1 MKPSGI
7 VSVLMILVVVVGIAV
22 ALSLGGRARSL
33 LLTVMTVGELVF
45 ITLAV
50 PRMDRGSGTGRRS
63 VWGLPSATVLLAVL
77 VVVTV
82 LSWFVYAWEHFT
94 F

>member
-1 MKPSGI
+1 VKPSSI
-7 VSVLMILVVVVGIAV
+7 VSVLMILVVVVGVAV

-33 LLTVMTVGELVF
+33 LLTSMTVGELVF

-50 PRMDRGSGTGRRS
+50 PRMDRGSAPQRS
-63 VWGLPSATVLLAVL
+63 VWALPAATVLLAGL
-77 VVVTV
+77 VVITA

>member
-1 MKPSGI
+1 
-7 VSVLMILVVVVGIAV
+7 VLMILVVVVGVAV

-33 LLTVMTVGELVF
+33 LLTSMTVGELVF

-50 PRMDRGSGTGRRS
+50 PRIDRGSAPQRRA
-63 VWGLPSATVLLAVL
+63 VWALPSATVLLAGL
-77 VVVTV
+77 VVITV
-82 LSWFVYAWEHFT
+82 LSWFVYAWEGFT